1 LKSRRRNRATTLE
14 SGSAA
19 PLPVGRRA
27 AMDLASL
34 PVAASLAAPRG
45 SPDALAAGV
54 RGLWSGASPACV
66 GRGAPPACV
75 ARGAPP
81 PCVGQEHHRRRRR
94 LIQSRCHRNTKRG
107 LCGSIPGCNP

>member
-1 LKSRRRNRATTLE
+1 MSWSWSLNLKSRRRKSRNRAATLE

-27 AMDLASL
+27 AVDLAGL

-54 RGLWSGASPACV
+54 RGLS
-66 GRGAPPACV
+66 GAPPACV
-75 ARGAPP
+75 GRGAPP
-81 PCVGQEHHRRRRR
+81 PCVGQEHRRRRR
-94 LIQSRCHRNTKRG
+94 LIQSRRRRRLIG
-107 LCGSIPGCNP
+107 